1 MGARVAEFKYLMH
14 DQITESDDSWP
25 RSSPFSAAYTTS
37 VYGGKMFDLYIDPKE
52 EHALAPLKQPQIPV
66 VAAAV
71 QAQLATFKAYPPKV
85 PIR

>member
-1 MGARVAEFKYLMH
+1 
-14 DQITESDDSWP
+14 
-25 RSSPFSAAYTTS
+25 
-37 VYGGKMFDLYIDPKE
+37 MFDLYIDPKE